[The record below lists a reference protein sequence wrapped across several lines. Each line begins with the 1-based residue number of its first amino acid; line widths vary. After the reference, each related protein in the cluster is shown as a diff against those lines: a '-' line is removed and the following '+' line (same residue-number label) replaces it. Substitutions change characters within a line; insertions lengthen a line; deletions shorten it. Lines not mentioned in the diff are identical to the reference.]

1 MADIYSFNAGVYDA
15 SKYGSPAPLSYSLS
29 GTSNQIVLS
38 ASNTNTTGTL
48 NGSDVVG
55 VLFDEQPT
63 TALGPL
69 SSITLYSPDRGSL
82 GPIAD
87 TVIQCRLSA
96 GATIAVTNTDRYTA
110 LYTIPVGG
118 TDGSITLSQEGH
130 HVIGPEIR
138 RKVVLGLL

>member
-55 VLFDEQPT
+55 ILFDEQPD

-69 SSITLYSPDRGSL
+69 SSITLYSPNG
-82 GPIAD
+82 GTN

-118 TDGSITLSQEGH
+118 TDGSITLSQSGH
-130 HVIGPEIR
+130 HVTGPEVR